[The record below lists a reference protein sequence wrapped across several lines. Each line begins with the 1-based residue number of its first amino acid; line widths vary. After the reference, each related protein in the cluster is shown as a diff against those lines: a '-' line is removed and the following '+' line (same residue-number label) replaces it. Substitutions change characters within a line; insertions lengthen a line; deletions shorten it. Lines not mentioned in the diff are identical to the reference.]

1 MKERVLDK
9 VDLKILDLVQRDAKK
24 SAAEI
29 GEAVNLSQNACW
41 RRINLLE
48 EEGYIRS
55 TVALLNAEKLG
66 AGLTVFVS
74 IKAVEH
80 SEEWLKSFSIAV
92 SKIKEVVEFYRMTG
106 DVDYLLKLKVRD
118 IVAYDAVYKRLIKQV
133 RLTDVSSAFAMEEI
147 KHTTCVPVSIA

>member
-9 VDLKILDLVQRDAKK
+9 IDLKILDLMQRDAKK

-29 GEAVNLSQNACW
+29 GDAVNLSQNACW

-80 SEEWLKSFSIAV
+80 SEEWLKSFATAV

-106 DVDYLLKLKVRD
+106 DIDYLLKLRVRD
-118 IVAYDAVYKRLIKQV
+118 IVAYDLVYKRLIKQV

-147 KHTTCVPVSIA
+147 KHTTCVPVSIV

>member
-1 MKERVLDK
+1 MKERALDK
-9 VDLKILDLVQRDAKK
+9 IDLKILELMQRDAKK

-29 GEAVNLSQNACW
+29 GDAVNLSQNACW

-74 IKAVEH
+74 IKAAEH
-80 SEEWLKSFSIAV
+80 SEEWLKAFAV
-92 SKIKEVVEFYRMTG
+92 AVGKIKEVVEFYRMTG
-106 DVDYLLKLKVRD
+106 DIDYFLKLKVKD

-133 RLTDVSSAFAMEEI
+133 RLTDVSSAFAMEEL
-147 KHTTCVPVSIA
+147 KHTTCVPISIG

>member
-1 MKERVLDK
+1 MKERILDK
-9 VDLKILDLVQRDAKK
+9 IDLKILDLMQRDAKK

-29 GEAVNLSQNACW
+29 GDAVNLSQNACW

-80 SEEWLKSFSIAV
+80 SEEWLKSFATAV

-106 DVDYLLKLKVRD
+106 DTDYLLKLRVRD
-118 IVAYDAVYKRLIKQV
+118 IVAYDLVYKRLIKQV

-147 KHTTCVPVSIA
+147 KHTTCVPVSIV

>member
-1 MKERVLDK
+1 VKERTLDK
-9 VDLKILDLVQRDAKK
+9 IDLKILDLMQKDARK

-55 TVALLNAEKLG
+55 TVAILSAEKLG

-74 IKAVEH
+74 IKAAEH
-80 SEEWLKSFSIAV
+80 SEDWLKSFASAV
-92 SKIKEVVEFYRMTG
+92 SKLKEVVEFYRMTG
-106 DVDYLLKLKVRD
+106 DVDYLLKLRVKD
-118 IVAYDAVYKRLIKQV
+118 IAAYDVVYKRLIKQV
-133 RLTDVSSAFAMEEI
+133 RLTDVSSAFAMEEL
-147 KHTTCVPVSIA
+147 KYTTCVPVSIV

>member
-9 VDLKILDLVQRDAKK
+9 IDLKILDLMQRDAKK

-29 GEAVNLSQNACW
+29 GDAVNLSQNACW

-55 TVALLNAEKLG
+55 TVALLDAEKLG

-80 SEEWLKSFSIAV
+80 SEEWLKSFSTAV
-92 SKIKEVVEFYRMTG
+92 GKIKEVVEFYRMTG
-106 DVDYLLKLKVRD
+106 DIDYLLKLKVRD
-118 IVAYDAVYKRLIKQV
+118 IVAYDSVYKRLIKQV

-147 KHTTCVPVSIA
+147 KHTTCVPVSIV

>member
-9 VDLKILDLVQRDAKK
+9 IDLKILDLMQRDAKK

-29 GEAVNLSQNACW
+29 GDAVNLSQNACW

-66 AGLTVFVS
+66 SGLTVFVS

-80 SEEWLKSFSIAV
+80 SEEWLKSFATAV

-106 DVDYLLKLKVRD
+106 DIDYLLKLKVRD
-118 IVAYDAVYKRLIKQV
+118 IAAYDLVYKRLIKQV

-147 KHTTCVPVSIA
+147 KHTTCVPVSIV